1 MQIRTKNNAWGYMIP
16 NYLSDSSTSNKS
28 SIFFLSETNYR
39 NNKENKYKS
48 IKKTILEN
56 ESGLYNN
63 YKKLSNNHNIKLPI
77 LIKDI
82 QINDI
87 YNNTNYIK
95 KNIRL
100 KKNIMSFPSLHIV
113 NMNADLNKKNKTSYI
128 QFQCMNKL
136 FKSRISRNKIENK
149 KILLSGQKIN
159 YNNTTIKPK
168 IKLSRPKYIPR
179 KMDLLTITNL

>member
-1 MQIRTKNNAWGYMIP
+1 MQITTKSNAWGYMIP
-16 NYLSDSSTSNKS
+16 NYLSDSSISNKS
-28 SIFFLSETNYR
+28 SFFFFSESYSR
-39 NNKENKYKS
+39 KNKDNKNKS
-48 IKKTILEN
+48 LKKNILEN

-63 YKKLSNNHNIKLPI
+63 YKKINNNHSIKLPI

>member
-1 MQIRTKNNAWGYMIP
+1 MQITTKSNAWGYMIP

-95 KNIRL
+95 KNI
-100 KKNIMSFPSLHIV
+100 K
-113 NMNADLNKKNKTSYI
+113 
-128 QFQCMNKL
+128 
-136 FKSRISRNKIENK
+136 
-149 KILLSGQKIN
+149 
-159 YNNTTIKPK
+159 
-168 IKLSRPKYIPR
+168 
-179 KMDLLTITNL
+179 